1 MGIHIH
7 HHVFL
12 CTAEIDRLFMRAI
25 LMMWGRRGKS
35 EGGNTGIKF
44 KDTMTIK
51 DLMGGGHTTIK

>member
-1 MGIHIH
+1 
-7 HHVFL
+7 
-12 CTAEIDRLFMRAI
+12 
-25 LMMWGRRGKS
+25 MMWGRRGKS